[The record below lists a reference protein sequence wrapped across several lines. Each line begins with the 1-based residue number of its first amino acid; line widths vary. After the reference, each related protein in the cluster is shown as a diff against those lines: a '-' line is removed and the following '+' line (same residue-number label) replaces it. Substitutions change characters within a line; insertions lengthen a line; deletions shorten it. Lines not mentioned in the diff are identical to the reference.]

1 MPDGSLQPFASSFGH
16 VSNPYPREYGRFE
29 PDVDLQARAAAAA
42 AGEVDPAPARVF
54 DAQGEKIVYF
64 RPLWSRFV
72 LAAIVAFL
80 LDLLVRR
87 VRLFDRKFLPKSSH
101 PSRA

>member
-1 MPDGSLQPFASSFGH
+1 

-29 PDVDLQARAAAAA
+29 PDIELQARAAAAA
-42 AGEVDPAPARVF
+42 GGSLDPEPSRVF
-54 DAQGEKIVYF
+54 DSQGEKITYF

-72 LAAIVAFL
+72 LAAIAVFL

-87 VRLFDRKFLPKSSH
+87 VRLFDRKFLPRRSLPP
-101 PSRA
+101 PSRG